1 MKQEE
6 FRFITVITCSDNNPL
21 LFFPCGG
28 RPMLLAFSGFICIF
42 VSPLFLLMNYLLQS
56 EMTAEITDDCCRGW
70 MGAFL
75 LFVIIPFF
83 PDFQSSFSLM
93 FPNDNRREAKKK
105 TPYILT
111 LLVEPFYCLAGTQ
124 LPLLL

>member
-1 MKQEE
+1 
-6 FRFITVITCSDNNPL
+6 
-21 LFFPCGG
+21 
-28 RPMLLAFSGFICIF
+28 MLLAFLGFICIF

-56 EMTAEITDDCCRGW
+56 EMTAEITDDCCRGL

-75 LFVIIPFF
+75 FFVIIPFF

-93 FPNDNRREAKKK
+93 LPGDKRQEAKKQ
-105 TPYILT
+105 TYILA
-111 LLVEPFYCLAGTQ
+111 LLVEPLHCLVGTW